1 MKTIA
6 VNVNVLN
13 KNDEIAA
20 QNKKA
25 LTAKG
30 IRMINLLGTPGSGKT
45 TLLEQVLQDS
55 RIDRSKVVVIE
66 GDLYTAKDA
75 ERMEQIGIRTIQL
88 NTEGACHLE
97 ADMIEHALNELD
109 LEGVETVVIDNIGNL
124 VCTAEFLLGEHLR
137 IGVASVTEGND
148 KLPRSRCR
156 LCSSSHLIHIA
167 VKISPESAP
176 AARAAGSGGRVW
188 SPSGRNGCVSK
199 AAYPLSHYAMPAP
212 LPNMTGGTYGYS
224 ITRHPDHEKAP
235 SLRGEAV
242 VGTAHWGGFS
252 SAVPGLRP

>member
-6 VNVNVLN
+6 VNVSVLN

-20 QNKKA
+20 RNKKS
-25 LTAKG
+25 LSERG

-45 TLLEQVLQDS
+45 TLLEQVLTDP
-55 RIDRSKVVVIE
+55 RIDRRRVAVIE

-97 ADMIEHALNELD
+97 ADMIEHALSELD

-148 KLPRSRCR
+148 KPLKYP
-156 LCSSSHLIHIA
+156 LLFQAADVVLIN
-167 VKISPESAP
+167 KIDLQPYTNFDVE
-176 AARAAGSGGRVW
+176 RVTQDVH
-188 SPSGRNGCVSK
+188 SLNAK
-199 AAYPLSHYAMPAP
+199 AAVYTCSAF
-212 LPNMTGGTYGYS
+212 
-224 ITRHPDHEKAP
+224 K
-235 SLRGEAV
+235 GEGLEPV
-242 VGTAHWGGFS
+242 VELF
-252 SAVPGLRP
+252 LQK

>member
-55 RIDRSKVVVIE
+55 RIDRSKVAVIE

-75 ERMEQIGIRTIQL
+75 ERMEQIGVRTIQL

-109 LEGVETVVIDNIGNL
+109 LDGVETVVIDNIGNL

-148 KLPRSRCR
+148 KPL
-156 LCSSSHLIHIA
+156 
-167 VKISPESAP
+167 K
-176 AARAAGSGGRVW
+176 
-188 SPSGRNGCVSK
+188 
-199 AAYPLSHYAMPAP
+199 YPLLFQTADVVLINKIDLQPYTNFDVDRFTQDVH
-212 LPNMTGGTYGYS
+212 
-224 ITRHPDHEKAP
+224 
-235 SLRGEAV
+235 SLNANAQVYTCSAFKGE
-242 VGTAHWGGFS
+242 
-252 SAVPGLRP
+252 GLEPVIELFLNK

>member
-13 KNDEIAA
+13 KNDEVAA
-20 QNKKA
+20 GIKKS
-25 LTAKG
+25 LSERG

-55 RIDRSKVVVIE
+55 RIDRSRVAVIE

-75 ERMEQIGIRTIQL
+75 ERMEQIGVRTIQL

-97 ADMIEHALNELD
+97 ADMIENALSELD
-109 LEGVETVVIDNIGNL
+109 LEGIDTVVVDNIGNL

-148 KLPRSRCR
+148 KPL
-156 LCSSSHLIHIA
+156 
-167 VKISPESAP
+167 K
-176 AARAAGSGGRVW
+176 
-188 SPSGRNGCVSK
+188 
-199 AAYPLSHYAMPAP
+199 YPLLFQTADVVLINKIDLQPYTNFDVQRFEDDVHS
-212 LPNMTGGTYGYS
+212 LNPNAGVYTCS
-224 ITRHPDHEKAP
+224 AFK
-235 SLRGEAV
+235 GE
-242 VGTAHWGGFS
+242 
-252 SAVPGLRP
+252 GLEPIIEIFMNK